1 MAKLNITY
9 NGEEKTL
16 QTDDFNE
23 TEKKLHA
30 EASVAE
36 QELMR
41 YKYITAIFQDRRD
54 FLLGKL
60 VDSVEAPK
68 EEEEVSDTEET

>member
-1 MAKLNITY
+1 MAKINLTY

-23 TEKKLHA
+23 IQQKLHA

-36 QELMR
+36 QELSR

-60 VDSVEAPK
+60 VESVQAPEVK
-68 EEEEVSDTEET
+68 EEDDKEET